1 MKRTDDDAQFTGV
14 ILPHEPLL
22 TEFNPRRGACCTVE
36 NFTVDI
42 LGKPKSQWNISAT
55 KIFASDFVAHHPNY
69 SVDKVSEAF
78 ATHLRSLK
86 RAFQRT
92 GLEEAALKARQKD
105 DRRKERKRSVCIDGM
120 IFGHYF

>member
-1 MKRTDDDAQFTGV
+1 MKRTDDDAPFTGV

-42 LGKPKSQWNISAT
+42 LGTPKSQWNVSAT
-55 KIFASDFVAHHPNY
+55 KIFTSDFVAHHPNCN
-69 SVDKVSEAF
+69 VDTVAKAF
-78 ATHLRSLK
+78 TTHLRSLK

-92 GLEEAALKARQKD
+92 GLDDAALKARHKD
-105 DRRKERKRSVCIDGM
+105 DRRKERKRSVCTGGM
-120 IFGHYF
+120 IFEDYL